1 MRTGWEGLRIED
13 RNEGEHIKKDSPK
26 NLPTARTHLSA
37 EAVANRRP
45 SVENDTLR
53 MYEEW
58 LWLRVCEGVDILS
71 CLTGVVLPGVE
82 AAPPLLFVG
91 MKATMVCPVI
101 Q

>member
-1 MRTGWEGLRIED
+1 MKANARKNDSRSEG
-13 RNEGEHIKKDSPK
+13 
-26 NLPTARTHLSA
+26 THLSA

-58 LWLRVCEGVDILS
+58 LWLRVCDGVDILS